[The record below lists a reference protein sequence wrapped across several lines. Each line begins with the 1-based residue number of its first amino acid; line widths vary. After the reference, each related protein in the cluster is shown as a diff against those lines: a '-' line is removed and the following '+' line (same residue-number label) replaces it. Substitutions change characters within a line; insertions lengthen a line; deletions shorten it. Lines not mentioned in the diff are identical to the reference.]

1 MSETT
6 QLTSN
11 NTEFEYDCEEEIEP
25 LNKSLTSMDWLQKL
39 NADYITQTN
48 SESVQW
54 KKKFPSRKEDNQN
67 SCSSS
72 GTKFST
78 EESLENQTTLD
89 HRAVGR
95 SENPGVPVLFG
106 GHNLPPLVEI
116 GSRIYKGRIDGD
128 SYYTM

>member
-1 MSETT
+1 
-6 QLTSN
+6 
-11 NTEFEYDCEEEIEP
+11 
-25 LNKSLTSMDWLQKL
+25 MDWLQKL
-39 NADYITQTN
+39 NADYFTQTN
-48 SESVQW
+48 SESFRL

-67 SCSSS
+67 SCSS

-106 GHNLPPLVEI
+106 VHNLLRQVKIGLTDLPKSGGTMAPLAL
-116 GSRIYKGRIDGD
+116 GRQA
-128 SYYTM
+128 